1 MRQLKITQQITSRE
15 TVSLNK
21 YLQDIGSIPLL
32 TAEEERTLPAK
43 IQEGDERATKRF
55 IEGNLRFVISVAKQY
70 QGKGELL
77 DDLVSAG
84 NEGLI
89 TAAKRFDSSRGFKF
103 ISYAVWWIRQ
113 SIMQYLTENNKS
125 IRLPGNKV
133 QLVNKIRTVTSDL
146 EQRLH
151 RTPTIDEISEE
162 LFKRAQKSS
171 LGTTELDSD
180 IDVNDLVPDAATS
193 RRKKKKSDKLS
204 VEEIQHIMNANQNV
218 SSLDVKLSEESEST
232 LLDLLVFDGMDD
244 VGHTL
249 KQKDLQATIMKVLNK
264 RLTPREKDTIIHSFG
279 LYGNEP
285 ITLEE
290 IGAKFDL
297 TRERV
302 RQIKEKALRKL
313 KFSTASQEMKD
324 YII

>member
-15 TVSLNK
+15 TISLNK
-21 YLQDIGSIPLL
+21 YLQEIGSIPLL
-32 TAEEERTLPAK
+32 TTEEERILSAK
-43 IQEGDERATKRF
+43 IQEGDERSKKRF

-151 RTPTIDEISEE
+151 RTPTTDEISEE
-162 LFKRAQKSS
+162 LFKRSTNSS
-171 LGTTELDSD
+171 LGESEIDSD
-180 IDVNDLVPDAATS
+180 INVDDIAPEATTKK
-193 RRKKKKSDKLS
+193 RKLKKSEKLS
-204 VEEIQHIMNANQNV
+204 VYEIQHLMNANQNV
-218 SSLDVKLSEESEST
+218 SSLDIKLSEESEST
-232 LLDLLVFDGMDD
+232 LLDLLIFDGIDD
-244 VGHTL
+244 INQTL
-249 KQKDLQATIMKVLNK
+249 KQRDLQATIIKVLNK
-264 RLTPREKDTIIHSFG
+264 RLTPREKDTIIYSFG
-279 LYGNEP
+279 LFGNEA

-290 IGAKFDL
+290 IGNKLDL
-297 TRERV
+297 TRERI

-324 YII
+324 YIN